1 LDAPTEGWT
10 VSQTARPTK
19 IVRSLRNGQ
28 VTIPAD
34 FRRELGIEADTLL
47 QVTLDRDELRITP
60 VRTSRGRPRSAWLQE
75 LYEQF
80 APVRDEAR
88 ALSETEIND
97 AIDDAVKAVRSKHA

>member
-1 LDAPTEGWT
+1 M
-10 VSQTARPTK
+10 SQAARSTR

-34 FRRELGIEADTLL
+34 FRRELGIDADTLL
-47 QVTLDRDELRITP
+47 QVTLDRGELRITP
-60 VRTSRGRPRSAWLQE
+60 VRTSREPPRSAWLRE

-88 ALSETEIND
+88 ALSEAEINA
-97 AIDDAVKAVRSKHA
+97 AIDEAVEAVRSKHA